1 MGSLV
6 FFIVMLRVIM
16 LNAVM
21 LRVIMLNAVMLT
33 FIHAECRVLYRNA
46 EDHYTE
52 HHYGECHYREC
63 RHAECRGAFNRI
75 SFYLKVIKFCLS
87 LSAKNLSL
95 NFFVNLNGLT
105 RETLLKGK
113 KVQYSSPPP

>member
-6 FFIVMLRVIM
+6 FFIVMPNVLMMI
-16 LNAVM
+16 
-21 LRVIMLNAVMLT
+21 
-33 FIHAECRVLYRNA
+33 FIHAECGVLYCNA
-46 EDHYTE
+46 ECHYTE

-63 RHAECRGAFNRI
+63 RHAECRGAVNRI
-75 SFYLKVIKFCLS
+75 SFYLKVIKFSLS

-95 NFFVNLNGLT
+95 NFFVNINGLT
-105 RETLLKGK
+105 RESLLKGK